1 MSSEKER
8 EILNGVKAGG
18 ERNNPD
24 IEPDIQKLKRRL
36 KILRETIAYK
46 GDDREFID
54 HQMIDLAYSESLPV
68 EFTYYQNQN
77 LEQLYQAEERLVQ
90 DLACL
95 GYDASREA
103 ERAREEM
110 ETENMNE
117 EVDLDDLDDD

>member
-1 MSSEKER
+1 MSSENKR
-8 EILNGVKAGG
+8 EILEGVRAGG

-24 IEPDIQKLKRRL
+24 ISKDIQKLKRRL

-46 GDDREFID
+46 ADDREFID

-77 LEQLYQAEERLVQ
+77 LEQLYEAEERLVR
-90 DLACL
+90 DLATL

-103 ERAREEM
+103 ERAREEL
-110 ETENMNE
+110 EAENMNE